1 MVWVNPVGG
10 HGPQPGQAPRVQHG
24 HAGPRRSDQPLRHP
38 PYESVPMA
46 SQHYQTSATA
56 GQPSINDTGTRSGAD
71 DLAQRLTELARDLQQ
86 FSSSQEVLDHIV
98 ATVVEM
104 VPGAQDAT
112 ITVAEKRK
120 TARSAAASSDRARLF
135 DVLQSETSQGPCLD
149 ALFEQETVRVD
160 DLATD
165 ERWPALSAR
174 VEELGACSMVCF
186 QLFVTGNTL
195 GSLDVLATDPG
206 AFSDESE
213 HVGLLFASH
222 AAIALADAQELE
234 SVKSALVNRDVIG
247 QAKGILMERFKITA
261 DQAFLLL
268 SKASQDANRK
278 LHVVAA
284 DLAHTGALDR

>member
-1 MVWVNPVGG
+1 
-10 HGPQPGQAPRVQHG
+10 
-24 HAGPRRSDQPLRHP
+24 
-38 PYESVPMA
+38 MA
-46 SQHYQTSATA
+46 HNDTISATA
-56 GQPSINDTGTRSGAD
+56 GRPSAHDTGTSSHAD
-71 DLAQRLTELARDLQQ
+71 DLAQRLTVLARDLQR

-98 ATVVEM
+98 STVVEM

-112 ITVAEKRK
+112 ITVAQQRK

-160 DLATD
+160 DLSTE
-165 ERWPALSAR
+165 ERWPDLAAR
-174 VEELGACSMVCF
+174 AEELGARSMVCF

-206 AFSDESE
+206 TFSDESE
-213 HVGLLFASH
+213 RVGLLFATH

-234 SVKSALVNRDVIG
+234 NVRSALANRDIIG

-261 DQAFLLL
+261 DEAFHLLVT
-268 SKASQDANRK
+268 ASQQTNRK
-278 LHVVAA
+278 LYVVAA
-284 DLAHTGALDR
+284 DLTHSGTLSR

>member
-1 MVWVNPVGG
+1 
-10 HGPQPGQAPRVQHG
+10 
-24 HAGPRRSDQPLRHP
+24 
-38 PYESVPMA
+38 MA
-46 SQHYQTSATA
+46 SQQHQTSDTA
-56 GQPSINDTGTRSGAD
+56 GQPSIHHTGTRSGGD
-71 DLAQRLTELARDLQQ
+71 DLAQRLTVLARDLQR
-86 FSSSQEVLDHIV
+86 FSTPQEVLNHTV

-112 ITVAEKRK
+112 ITIARQRK
-120 TARSAAASSDRARLF
+120 TAQSAAASSERARLF
-135 DVLQSETSQGPCLD
+135 DVLQSETRQGPCLD
-149 ALFEQETVRVD
+149 ALFEQERVRVD

-174 VEELGACSMVCF
+174 VEELGARSMVCF

-206 AFSDESE
+206 AFGDESE
-213 HVGLLFASH
+213 RVGLLFASH

-234 SVKSALVNRDVIG
+234 DVRSALINRDVIG

-268 SKASQDANRK
+268 TKASQQSNRK
-278 LHVVAA
+278 LHVIAA
-284 DLAHTGALDR
+284 DLAHTGTLSR